1 MTSHTPD
8 NAATTQAPGRRKWMW
23 IGVAGGAC
31 LLSWLALGAGILLD
45 AGRALMFALV
55 TVAAVTTEG
64 TVWLTALM
72 FGVSAYQARR
82 NIWQKLRHR
91 FR

>member
-1 MTSHTPD
+1 M
-8 NAATTQAPGRRKWMW
+8 
-23 IGVAGGAC
+23 
-31 LLSWLALGAGILLD
+31 LALA
-45 AGRALMFALV
+45 

-82 NIWQKLRHR
+82 NTSGH
-91 FR
+91 